1 MMHSLGSAGNLSFY
15 HYIVHRHAI
24 CPEKF
29 RSLSASAAAHH
40 TDLRDFSLFMILSLR
55 DTEGG
60 TSDTKTIRLD
70 SRLNML
76 PKHNATTVHVNIIT
90 LYGMLKSGVGRESRR
105 LVVRVVYSPAFMMIT
120 AAL

>member
-1 MMHSLGSAGNLSFY
+1 
-15 HYIVHRHAI
+15 
-24 CPEKF
+24 
-29 RSLSASAAAHH
+29 
-40 TDLRDFSLFMILSLR
+40 MILSLR